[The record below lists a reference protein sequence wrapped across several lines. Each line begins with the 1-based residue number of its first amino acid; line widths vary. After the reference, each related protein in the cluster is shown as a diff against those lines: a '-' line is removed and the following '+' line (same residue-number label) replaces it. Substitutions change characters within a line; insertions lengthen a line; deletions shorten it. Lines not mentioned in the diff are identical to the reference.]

1 MAAKQPP
8 PLPPPSRPPPYIGPP
23 YVESRRPVLS
33 MVWPKAPP
41 PVLSEGR
48 AVLVGE
54 LGPISIQD
62 MKWRRL
68 MCSYLHL
75 HWSNLKHRL
84 QQKVQ
89 EKVQLLFW
97 KRGIFWATQAIA
109 RIIDG
114 GPPPVKARSQC
125 IHHFASDGPNTAQ
138 SQPCFSDLAPPCIE
152 GN

>member
-1 MAAKQPP
+1 M
-8 PLPPPSRPPPYIGPP
+8 
-23 YVESRRPVLS
+23 
-33 MVWPKAPP
+33 
-41 PVLSEGR
+41 
-48 AVLVGE
+48 
-54 LGPISIQD
+54 
-62 MKWRRL
+62 
-68 MCSYLHL
+68 
-75 HWSNLKHRL
+75 
-84 QQKVQ
+84 Q

-152 GN
+152 GNRSFARGHREVDNSEDRTGRVVRGKCTSTVVTSLDSAQL